1 MKTLKVILLLTFI
14 LSGFKQAKADP
25 PTLSIALNNVTKAYL
40 GIKNALVSNNGAM
53 AQSKAMEMIT
63 ALNSV
68 PDKEMTADEHTFW
81 FKYLNKLEFDSRHI
95 NESRAIDHQRE
106 HFASL
111 SDNFF
116 AVIKAFKLNTNTLYR
131 QYCPMKKL
139 YWVSETATIKNPYY
153 GNGSMT
159 ECGVSK
165 ETLKAN
171 TK

>member
-1 MKTLKVILLLTFI
+1 MKTLKVILFLTFI

-25 PTLSIALNNVTKAYL
+25 PTLIAALNNVTKAYL

-63 ALNSV
+63 TLNSV
-68 PDKEMTADEHTFW
+68 PDKEMTADEHTLW
-81 FKYLNKLEFDSRHI
+81 LKYLNKLEFDSRHI
-95 NESRAIDHQRE
+95 NESGAIDHQRE

-111 SDNFF
+111 SDNLF
-116 AVIKAFKLNTNTLYR
+116 VILKSFNLNATALYR
-131 QYCPMKKL
+131 EYCPMKKL
-139 YWVSETATIKNPYY
+139 YWISETATIKNPYY
-153 GNGSMT
+153 GNGEMSA
-159 ECGVSK
+159 CGVTK